1 MLGGTTDPGLNT
13 DLPLFRATSRLVSS
27 VTLLTRPLPN
37 LLQPIAAKFHCRS
50 AISADAALCRP
61 CGWTAGWGT
70 DLFRAPSQ
78 PEDTARLTSTHIH
91 NHCHNRNPQQL
102 LFSQQATCT
111 DYGHRHRTAENAE
124 LEQVC
129 LVPATSAKTQLSS
142 AFTTDISLT
151 FCWLFPVVSKIYQ
164 KNLSLTLH
172 VINYTTAYS
181 ITKHL
186 PNIYQPCQ
194 ETHAVHGNQ
203 RGRSSLDT
211 YLTSQI

>member
-50 AISADAALCRP
+50 AISAHTALCRP

-91 NHCHNRNPQQL
+91 TITVTTGIPSNCYSANRQL
-102 LFSQQATCT
+102 AQIMGT
-111 DYGHRHRTAENAE
+111 DTE
-124 LEQVC
+124 LQKT
-129 LVPATSAKTQLSS
+129 LSWSKSASS
-142 AFTTDISLT
+142 LQHLQKHSSPLLLQLT
-151 FCWLFPVVSKIYQ
+151 FPCHFAGYSQLFQKFIKKI
-164 KNLSLTLH
+164 
-172 VINYTTAYS
+172 
-181 ITKHL
+181 
-186 PNIYQPCQ
+186 
-194 ETHAVHGNQ
+194 
-203 RGRSSLDT
+203 
-211 YLTSQI
+211 